1 LATQSRTELLAAYR
15 TMATMRAFEERM
27 HIEFAGGGVP
37 GFVHLYA
44 GQEASAAGVCANLTD
59 HDVLLNTHRA
69 HGPAIARGADIFAV
83 AKEIYCR
90 GEGLCRGRGGSAHL
104 HDTKNGLWAANS
116 GVGSGVA
123 LGCGAAL
130 AARTRGTGGI
140 AVALVGDGAVNQ
152 GVVSEGLNLASIWK
166 LPLVVVVENNG
177 YGEATAAGYAIAGG
191 GIARRAEAFDMPGVQ
206 VDGSDYFAVFEA
218 AAAAAERARRGKGP
232 SLIEVEVTRFFGHF
246 EGDAQTYRSRDEAER
261 ARRERDCL
269 ANFRR
274 TVVAEGILDAG
285 ELDLVDT
292 DVADLIDRVY
302 AEAEAAPYPPDDELM
317 EFIYADSL

>member
-1 LATQSRTELLAAYR
+1 
-15 TMATMRAFEERM
+15 M
-27 HIEFAGGGVP
+27 HVEFAGGGVP

-59 HDVLLNTHRA
+59 RDVLLNTHRA

-90 GEGLCRGRGGSAHL
+90 GGGLCRGRGGSAHL
-104 HDTKNGLWAANS
+104 HDAENGLWAANS

-130 AARTRGTGGI
+130 AARSKGTGGI

-166 LPLVVVVENNG
+166 LPLVVVIENNG

-191 GIARRAEAFDMPGVQ
+191 SIVRRAEAFDMPGVG
-206 VDGSDYFAVFEA
+206 VDGSDYFAVRDA
-218 AAAAAERARRGKGP
+218 VATATRRARDGEGP
-232 SLIEVEVTRFFGHF
+232 SLIEVKMARFYGHF

-261 ARRERDCL
+261 ARRHRDCL
-269 ANFRR
+269 VRFRN
-274 TVVAEGILDAG
+274 VVLGDGRLDAA
-285 ELDLVDT
+285 ELDLIDGE
-292 DVADLIDRVY
+292 VAELIDRVY
-302 AEAEAAPYPPDDELM
+302 AEAKAAPLPPDDELM
-317 EFIYADSL
+317 EYIYADPL